1 MKKKIL
7 TFLIV
12 PLYNAIAL
20 CTLTAGYYIHNWYIA
35 LLSELPTL
43 ASMTEFMFGII
54 GICYFLVFMAGE
66 YMAFL
71 FSFYCFT
78 NNRAPDYE
86 SSRAFFKDC

>member
-20 CTLTAGYYIHNWYIA
+20 YTLTAGYYVHNWYIA
-35 LLSELPTL
+35 LLPEQSTL
-43 ASMTEFMFGII
+43 VSMTEFIFGFI
-54 GICYFLVFMAGE
+54 GFCYFIVFMAGE
-66 YMAFL
+66 CISFM
-71 FSFYCFT
+71 FSFYCFA

-86 SSRAFFKDC
+86 SLRAFFESR